1 MFKTLLSSIVAKHF
15 KKKLDSW
22 TIKEEDVTEV
32 LKQIRIALL
41 DADVNLLVVKEFIK
55 NIRQKAVG
63 RVINQ
68 GEDPEQVLLAIIKD
82 ELVDILGKHT
92 ETVDT
97 NKKQIRIM
105 MVGLQGSGKT
115 TTAAKLANYFKTK
128 FQRKPLL
135 VALDIYRP
143 AAIDQLET
151 LAKEINAD
159 FFQKGTQNPIVIAN
173 QALEFAE
180 NNQNNVIIFDTAGR
194 LQTNDELM
202 EELKGIRNRVSPDEI
217 LLVVDAMSGQDVIN
231 VASEFNKNLDL
242 TGFVITKLDS
252 DARAGASLSL
262 THLLNVPVKF
272 TGVGERIGSL
282 DIFHPDRIADRILG
296 LGDIVTLAEKATEVL
311 DEDKAKKSLARMLA
325 GKMDFEDLLEQMKQ
339 MSKLGSMSTITKML
353 PNAPKL
359 TDDKLFEAEKK
370 MKTWQILMTSMTL
383 KERRNP
389 GLFKKYPNRKIRVVK
404 GSGCKPDDLNKML
417 AEWEKAKKK
426 MFEIGSMIRNG
437 RNPFSQFGIK

>member
-370 MKTWQILMTSMTL
+370 MKT
-383 KERRNP
+383 
-389 GLFKKYPNRKIRVVK
+389 
-404 GSGCKPDDLNKML
+404 
-417 AEWEKAKKK
+417 
-426 MFEIGSMIRNG
+426 
-437 RNPFSQFGIK
+437 